1 MASVSKRKSILEGK
15 SEVSLF
21 LLITDEMLRNKDISL
36 WEGKPGP
43 ETGTQLQ
50 KSRI

>member
-21 LLITDEMLRNKDISL
+21 LLTDEMLRNKDISL